1 MKKARYLSFLAVS
14 AMLLAFSACKKVAD
28 VSDANITVESATG
41 GSGTS
46 TVRRVFLSMGH
57 SSNGAWGFNAPTGG
71 TLVASELNYGP
82 TGRNLDGIVNPQI
95 VGAGT
100 PGNLPFDLLNFSAVE
115 GTSSRSPHWFG
126 GRHNLGVTDDFISGT
141 EALIVQLGSSLNGR
155 MALSAVANL
164 TGSASSATIQPL
176 LNGAPVGSPQTVT
189 LGNARPIT
197 ATGNVAFNGLRI
209 SATGTGNVS
218 ITGTPGR
225 PREALQFNLAPGL
238 APPVAAYS
246 VRKFISDYSGS
257 AIRVRRSTDNAL
269 QDIGFTGSGD
279 LDTTAL
285 KTFVGSASGFVHTW
299 YDQSGNGRHVTQ
311 ATAGSQ
317 PRIVNAGM
325 LEKNSA
331 NRPFIHFDGNDALR
345 NAFVLT
351 TQPVSTSSVWRV
363 RSLTAP
369 GAELFGWGRN
379 SVNGDRFGAWFNS
392 TTATSGRFGVENRN
406 AATLGTTALNT
417 NKWYV
422 SSQILPGS
430 SLPALTQWINK
441 VSQGMTNISTPPA
454 MNITGGEFA
463 IGAVPTTTA
472 HMLHGD
478 IQEVVYY
485 SFALSDPDRQNIENG
500 QCTYYGLCGTEPTP
514 PVVEEGF
521 VAGTTNLARA
531 RWRVFNPA
539 GSWEM
544 AVGKGLPNTASVNT
558 DWKNTD
564 LNWKFS
570 GTNPISFS
578 YNSTTGDQTATAD
591 DNDPS
596 LKTLTMTL
604 LPQGAMNYMQISVK
618 AQTGKTVEFKNV
630 ILTVGG
636 VDYPLGNFSS
646 TGGNKDWM
654 IRNFNFSGGFSIR
667 GDMVLESGYGSSA
680 DANTINVSV
689 ANITP

>member
-14 AMLLAFSACKKVAD
+14 AMLLTFSACKKVAD
-28 VSDANITVESATG
+28 VSDANMTVESATG

-71 TLVASELNYGP
+71 TLVASELNYGL
-82 TGRNLDGIVNPQI
+82 TGRNLDAIVNPQI

-115 GTSSRSPHWFG
+115 GTISRSPHWFG

-155 MALSAVANL
+155 MATSAVANL
-164 TGSASSATIQPL
+164 TGTASSATIQPL

-197 ATGNVAFNGLRI
+197 ATGNVYFNGLRI

-257 AIRVRRSTDNAL
+257 AIKVRRSTDNAL

-331 NRPFIHFDGNDALR
+331 NRPFIHFDGGDDLR
-345 NAFVLT
+345 NNAFVLT

-369 GAELFGWGRN
+369 GAELFGWGSN
-379 SVNGDRFGAWFNS
+379 SVDGDRFGVWFNQ

-406 AATLGTTALNT
+406 GGMVGTTALNT

-441 VSQGMTNISTPPA
+441 VSQSMTNILTPKV
-454 MNITGGEFA
+454 MNITGGQFA
-463 IGAVPTTTA
+463 IGTVPMTTA
-472 HMLHGD
+472 HRLHGD

-521 VAGTTNLARA
+521 VAGTTNLAGA

-539 GSWEM
+539 SSWEM
-544 AVGKGLPNTASVNT
+544 AVGKGIPTVPITTWTNG
-558 DWKNTD
+558 D
-564 LNWKFS
+564 LNWKLS
-570 GTNPISFS
+570 GANPISFS
-578 YNSTTGDQTATAD
+578 YNSTTGVQTATAD
-591 DNDPS
+591 DDDAS

-604 LPQGAMNYMQISVK
+604 PPQGAMNYMQIAVK
-618 AQTGKTVEFKNV
+618 TEAGKSVEFKNV

-646 TGGNKDWM
+646 TGGDKSWM
-654 IRNFNFSGGFSIR
+654 IRNFDFSGGFSIR
-667 GDMVLESGYGSSA
+667 GEMVLVSGYGSSL
-680 DANTINVSV
+680 DANTINVRV